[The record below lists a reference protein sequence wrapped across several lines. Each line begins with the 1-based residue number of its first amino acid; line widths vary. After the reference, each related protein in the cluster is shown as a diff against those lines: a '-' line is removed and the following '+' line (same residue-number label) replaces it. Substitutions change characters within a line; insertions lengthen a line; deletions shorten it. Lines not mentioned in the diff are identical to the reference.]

1 MRKSQSTKKQEVIA
15 LVRRQGIIRTK
26 ELAALGL
33 PRTYLR
39 RLVEERVLNRV
50 ARGVYRLAGAPVS
63 NRATLAEAA
72 KRVPEGV
79 VCLLSALQ
87 FHETGTQLPWQVWM
101 AIDRKAWKPKV
112 EDLPLKFVRFS
123 GPSLTE
129 GVETHRIDGA
139 QVRIYS
145 LAKTVAD
152 CFKYRNKLGIE
163 VALEALRDCRS
174 EGRCSIDD
182 LWRYAKIDRVAA
194 VMRPYLEAIG

>member
-1 MRKSQSTKKQEVIA
+1 MPKPRSTKRQQVIA
-15 LVRRQGIIRTK
+15 LVRERGIIRTK
-26 ELAALGL
+26 DLGTLDL
-33 PRTYLR
+33 PRTYLG
-39 RLVEERVLNRV
+39 RLVEEQVLERV
-50 ARGVYRLAGAPVS
+50 ARGVYRLAGAPIS
-63 NRATLAEAA
+63 NQATLAEAA
-72 KRVPEGV
+72 KRVPDGV

-87 FHETGTQLPWQVWM
+87 FHETGTQLPWQIWM

-123 GPSLTE
+123 GPSLIE

-139 QVRIYS
+139 QVRVYS

-182 LWRYAKIDRVAA
+182 LWRYAKIDRVSA
-194 VMRPYLEAIG
+194 VMRPYLEAVG

>member
-1 MRKSQSTKKQEVIA
+1 MQKPQITKRQQVIA
-15 LVRRQGIIRTK
+15 LVRKRGIIRTRD
-26 ELAALGL
+26 LAALGL
-33 PRTYLR
+33 PRTYLK
-39 RLVEERVLNRV
+39 RLVDEQVLERA

-63 NRATLAEAA
+63 NQATLAEAT

-87 FHETGTQLPWQVWM
+87 FHETGTQLPSQVWM
-101 AIDRKAWKPKV
+101 AIDRKAWKPNI
-112 EDLPLKFVRFS
+112 PLKIVRFS
-123 GPSLTE
+123 GASLTE
-129 GVETHRIDGA
+129 GIETHRIDGVP
-139 QVRIYS
+139 VRVYS

-163 VALEALRDCRS
+163 VALEALKDCRS

-182 LWRYAKIDRVAA
+182 LWRYARIDRVAA